1 MSPVAPSAS
10 TPTGAAFKPQPHARS
25 AYRAFVPITTRWSD
39 NDVYGHINNVA
50 YYSFFDTAVNSWLI
64 ERGLLDIH
72 QGATI
77 GLVVQT
83 GCDYFASLAYP
94 QPLQAGLR
102 VAHLGRTSVR
112 YEIALF
118 AADDAVAA
126 AQGHF
131 VHVMVDRHTR
141 RPVPFTPDWITALET
156 LRI

>member
-1 MSPVAPSAS
+1 MSTSPNSSPSPGS
-10 TPTGAAFKPQPHARS
+10 AFKPQAHPRS

-50 YYSFFDTAVNSWLI
+50 YYSFFDTAVNGWLI

-72 QGATI
+72 QGNTI

-112 YEIALF
+112 YEVGLF
-118 AADDAVAA
+118 AADEGIAA

-141 RPVPFTPDWITALET
+141 RPVAFSQDWINALET